1 VLQQFKTDVALLVF
15 PQSYH
20 PRTLVILCMFYVMP
34 ETPHNQAVRATFRRL
49 VEVAAENGWGEYRTH
64 TAFMDECARAY
75 AFNGNALLRLQER
88 IKDAVDPNG
97 IISAGRYG
105 IWPRHLR
112 RG

>member
-1 VLQQFKTDVALLVF
+1 
-15 PQSYH
+15 
-20 PRTLVILCMFYVMP
+20 
-34 ETPHNQAVRATFRRL
+34 RRL

-75 AFNGNALLRLQER
+75 AFNDNALLRLQER
-88 IKDAVDPNG
+88 IKDAVDPKG
-97 IISAGRYG
+97 ILSAGRYG